1 MVTLK
6 FADFITNYLEKN
18 NLSYRKMAEL
28 CDISHS
34 EIGRL
39 ANGEEPSIK
48 TINKISSAIDVSR
61 TKLLRLAGYLDDN
74 SEASPN
80 LIEDFT
86 DGELNSL
93 NSQDIE
99 LLIELS
105 QDEQLKQLLWES
117 QKLSSQD
124 LSKIIQIIRSITEK
138 KEINP

>member
-1 MVTLK
+1 MK

-74 SEASPN
+74 SEANPN
-80 LIEDFT
+80 LIED
-86 DGELNSL
+86 
-93 NSQDIE
+93 
-99 LLIELS
+99 
-105 QDEQLKQLLWES
+105 
-117 QKLSSQD
+117 
-124 LSKIIQIIRSITEK
+124 
-138 KEINP
+138 

>member
-1 MVTLK
+1 
-6 FADFITNYLEKN
+6 
-18 NLSYRKMAEL
+18 
-28 CDISHS
+28 
-34 EIGRL
+34 
-39 ANGEEPSIK
+39 
-48 TINKISSAIDVSR
+48 ISSAIDVSR

-74 SEASPN
+74 SEANPN